1 MPDRQRL
8 TETLVDLIK
17 IDSPSGEEDAIDREV
32 SARLSS
38 LGLTVE
44 HDSYNNIIA
53 RLEGVG
59 RAAAIVRPPRHRRT
73 RARHQAAA

>member
-8 TETLVDLIK
+8 TETLMDLIK

-53 RLEGVG
+53 PAGG
-59 RAAAIVRPPRHRRT
+59 RRSAAAPVCAPRHRG
-73 RARHQAAA
+73 AGPGHQATA